1 MGCRTPEA
9 AALATWLAQ
18 QADAF
23 GLSGVIVDDSRLVYG
38 NASAVAVDL
47 ALAALDDAKR
57 GPVAEET

>member
-1 MGCRTPEA
+1 
-9 AALATWLAQ
+9 LATWLAQ